1 MKILFVMLC
10 IVLYYI
16 LGRLYV
22 EVFMWPMI
30 GNPRDYND
38 LYRGMKSGLRMINN
52 YGMETDWWIEQ
63 EKTFGHK
70 WEKTWVI
77 VAENIW
83 ALCLIRYVIIDMK
96 NSLIWLLKYIGS

>member
-1 MKILFVMLC
+1 MKILFILLC

-22 EVFMWPMI
+22 EVFMWPML

-38 LYRGMKSGLRMINN
+38 LYLGLKSGLRANNN
-52 YGMETDWWIEQ
+52 YAMDSDWWTEQ
-63 EKTFGHK
+63 EKTFGCK
-70 WEKTWVI
+70 WEKTWII

-83 ALCLIRYVIIDMK
+83 ALCLIGYVIIDMK